1 MAAHDRH
8 SVRAIRVAAVL
19 YLIPAIAFGL
29 GTPFVLRHLALD
41 GELPT
46 IVGIRALSG
55 PFERLGQDG
64 FTALGW
70 ALVASSALDALVGIW
85 LVQGRRRGAWLGL
98 AATPLSLTLGA
109 GFALPGLL
117 VALPVRVALILAGRR
132 TLRD

>member
-1 MAAHDRH
+1 M
-8 SVRAIRVAAVL
+8 RAIRVAAVL
-19 YLIPAIAFGL
+19 YLVPAIAIGL
-29 GTPFVLRHLALD
+29 GTPFILRRLALD

-85 LVQGRRRGAWLGL
+85 LSQGRRRGAWLGL
-98 AATPLSLTLGA
+98 ASTPFSLTLGA

-117 VALPVRVALILAGRR
+117 VAVPVRVALILAGRR
-132 TLRD
+132 TLRN